1 MPCEFEKDIWKKTL
15 ENCEKREDIQP
26 TVVDSIEHSHEGFH
40 KILRQIYIVCCSF
53 YFTTALALPFT
64 AVIQIKV
71 QLLSKLDSLY
81 LTIIHF
87 YYYFI
92 KIQFL

>member
-1 MPCEFEKDIWKKTL
+1 MNLRKIYGREHLKIVKK
-15 ENCEKREDIQP
+15 ESDIQP

-81 LTIIHF
+81 LTIIRF